1 MNMHLKKYIN
11 KQFLRFLIGG
21 FLNTGLSY
29 LLYLVFLN
37 FWSYKVSYTLSF
49 IIGIIVAYLYNS
61 KWVFNSKLSW
71 VKVLKYPLIYCI
83 QYLLNLIA
91 LYALVE
97 KMHINDKVSP
107 LIATVLI
114 IPVTFVLNKMILQGK
129 K

>member
-1 MNMHLKKYIN
+1 MHLKKYIN